1 MLLNKRNRVVEYPA
15 RATRGC
21 GVLGSRHRA
30 VAQRRGGA
38 TAWCEQCAKE
48 VHDLSS
54 MREREVVALPERNA
68 GRSIC
73 VSYRQTADGMV
84 QTRRESAGR
93 VVAGAAAALMGCA
106 PQVGPTQP
114 EEVQH
119 VESLHDVDGSA
130 VVQHSSS
137 DSGDAEV
144 QWAVT
149 VNFEVDPRT
158 EYRRGGILVREQ
170 TVWRHPDGR
179 LHFVPTREI
188 LEDLRARW
196 RARRR

>member
-1 MLLNKRNRVVEYPA
+1 
-15 RATRGC
+15 
-21 GVLGSRHRA
+21 
-30 VAQRRGGA
+30 
-38 TAWCEQCAKE
+38 
-48 VHDLSS
+48 
-54 MREREVVALPERNA
+54 MREREVVALLERNA

-119 VESLHDVDGSA
+119 VESPHDVDGSA
-130 VVQHSSS
+130 VVQEPGGE
-137 DSGDAEV
+137 SGDAEM

-149 VNFEVDPRT
+149 VNFEVDPMN
-158 EYRRGGILVREQ
+158 EYRGAVRVREH

-188 LEDLRARW
+188 LEDLRVRW